1 MQFVFGM
8 SSTYWDELATNID
21 LFRGSFNIAE
31 HLNFKYLL
39 LLQSGHKNIF
49 MVSHLLLI

>member
-1 MQFVFGM
+1 MQFVFDM

-21 LFRGSFNIAE
+21 LFPVSFNIAE
-31 HLNFKYLL
+31 HLSFKYLL
-39 LLQSGHKNIF
+39 LLRFDHRNIF